1 MNILKKIIFIIVIL
15 AILIIG
21 FFEIKSKKNNNE
33 TNNEVEQQIENN
45 GEYFDLEVPDT
56 VDEFEITQENQI
68 YSSIILNEFENGKS
82 LTTEQYLTVVC
93 NALANGYVTIENN
106 ESNIYTDTQINSIVY
121 NIFGVELKE
130 NKSVNGLNYENGVYK
145 LEKQP
150 DDYIYEMKNSQYD
163 VAAGTAY
170 LEFEL
175 YKEKA
180 SGEEEYIGIYSAK
193 ITQNTVNGN
202 MYIQSLQQE
211 MTM

>member
-15 AILIIG
+15 VILIIG
-21 FFEIKSKKNNNE
+21 FFEIKSKKINNE
-33 TNNEVEQQIENN
+33 NNNEVEQQIENN
-45 GEYFDLEVPDT
+45 GENFDLEVPDT

-68 YSSIILNEFENGKS
+68 YSSIILNEFEDGKN

-93 NALANGYVTIENN
+93 NALANGYVTIANN

-130 NKSVNGLNYENGVYK
+130 NKSVNGLDYENGVYK
-145 LEKQP
+145 LKKQP
-150 DDYIYEMKNSQYD
+150 DDYIYEMKNLQYD
-163 VAAGTAY
+163 AATGIAY

-180 SGEEEYIGIYSAK
+180 SGEEEDIGRYSTK
-193 ITQNTVNGN
+193 IMQNTVTGN
-202 MYIQSLQQE
+202 MYIQSIQKKIN
-211 MTM
+211 M